1 MADRLTQLQDAVNQL
16 SDNFC
21 NSIGILQDTGNAEQ
35 SSGTSDQKKTGQE
48 ENCVLF
54 SGLISRTVQDID
66 VLIDSLPSHQYT
78 QERQMES
85 LHQLETENKQSAEK
99 LARAVEE
106 GELLL
111 SKVRDALK
119 EITDFQLGIDSQ
131 R

>member
-1 MADRLTQLQDAVNQL
+1 MYKHSLPIIAVYFFHASLYNAHVNPFI
-16 SDNFC
+16 SKINRTC
-21 NSIGILQDTGNAEQ
+21 NVFF
-35 SSGTSDQKKTGQE
+35 SSPI

-106 GELLL
+106 GGGWSHDL
-111 SKVRDALK
+111 V
-119 EITDFQLGIDSQ
+119 FN
-131 R
+131 